1 MKINEAA
8 GVIYDA
14 IFYSYIYFNKEK
26 IYQRLKPYAD
36 KDSDIFA
43 YYDQMRKGNQPLTP
57 SEDFYPFF
65 YVSLQEQS
73 FMTAY
78 FRKYFKF
85 DTGTYADF
93 LALFKDK
100 HALKRA
106 LIFHYFD
113 RYQDEI
119 KLDQLIDGDVLAVTK
134 AMVHLRTH
142 GDRMNAFVRIFCD
155 FDSLVEELV
164 SYLEQLLHKVKLF
177 HAKNKGVCDIAV
189 ENFCKKEN
197 LHVISKAYNLDTIKV
212 EEQSFG
218 ISLFHPYIYM
228 LQFDHPIMQGF
239 VIGHQAYLAVPSH
252 TAFRHVTA
260 AMISRIYSND
270 IMESIIDALSVEDL
284 TITQLSMRLHV
295 SRTTIDR
302 LIGDL
307 YDDLA
312 VLISK
317 SNGNEKYYRVNPDFF
332 LAGKEAF
339 INKINVLMEK
349 WRK

>member
-14 IFYSYIYFNKEK
+14 IFYNLIYFNKERV
-26 IYQRLKPYAD
+26 YQRLKICAV

-43 YYDQMRKGNQPLTP
+43 CYDQMRKGNQPLTP

-65 YVSLQEQS
+65 YISLQEQS

-85 DTGTYADF
+85 DISTYRDF
-93 LALFKDK
+93 FSLFQDK

-113 RYQDEI
+113 RYKDEI
-119 KLDQLIDGDVLAVTK
+119 NLDQLIDGDVLAVSK
-134 AMVHLRTH
+134 AMVHLREH

-164 SYLEQLLHKVKLF
+164 SYLEQLFHKVKLF
-177 HAKNKGVCDIAV
+177 HAKNKGLYGAAI

-197 LHVISKAYNLDTIKV
+197 LHVISKAYNLEKIKV
-212 EEQSFG
+212 EELSFG
-218 ISLFHPYIYM
+218 ICFVHPYICM
-228 LQFDHPIMQGF
+228 FQFCDSKMKSF
-239 VIGHQAYLAVPSH
+239 VIGYHTYLVTRQTICP
-252 TAFRHVTA
+252 TVTA

-270 IMESIIDALSVEDL
+270 IMESIIEALSVEEL

-295 SRTTIDR
+295 SRTTTDR

-307 YDDLA
+307 YNDLA
-312 VLISK
+312 VLIAK
-317 SNGNEKYYRVNPDFF
+317 SNGNEKYYRVNPEFF
-332 LAGKEAF
+332 LAGKEAL
-339 INKINVLMEK
+339 NKKIDVFLEK

>member
-26 IYQRLKPYAD
+26 IYQRLKPYSD

-78 FRKYFKF
+78 FRKYFNF
-85 DTGTYADF
+85 DTSTYMDF
-93 LALFKDK
+93 FSLFQDK

-113 RYQDEI
+113 RYQDDI
-119 KLDQLIDGDVLAVTK
+119 NLDQLIAGDVPAVAK
-134 AMVHLRTH
+134 AMVQLRDH

-164 SYLEQLLHKVKLF
+164 GYLEQLLHKVKLF
-177 HAKNKGVCDIAV
+177 HAKNKGLYDTAV
-189 ENFCKKEN
+189 ENFCKNEN
-197 LHVISKAYNLDTIKV
+197 LHILSKAYNLEKIKV

-218 ISLFHPYIYM
+218 ICFFNPYICM
-228 LQFDHPIMQGF
+228 FQFCGTKMKGF
-239 VIGHQAYLAVPSH
+239 VIGHQAYLAVPKRM
-252 TAFRHVTA
+252 TLQNVTTA
-260 AMISRIYSND
+260 AISRIYCND
-270 IMESIIDALSVEDL
+270 IMESIIDALSVEEL

-295 SRTTIDR
+295 SRTTVDR

-312 VLISK
+312 VLIAK

-332 LAGKEAF
+332 LAGKEAL
-339 INKINVLMEK
+339 NKKIDVLMEK